1 MKICISYPV
10 DVCYVIIYTKKNRI
24 NQNIEH
30 VADAPVLM
38 PAIPPT
44 FFTRLES
51 EFGLFLRAL
60 REEY

>member
-1 MKICISYPV
+1 MKICVSYPV
-10 DVCYVIIYTKKNRI
+10 DVCYVIIYTKQNKVK
-24 NQNIEH
+24 QNIEML
-30 VADAPVLM
+30 LM
-38 PAIPPT
+38 LPFFCQLFRLL